1 MNLDGTILPLKAFDD
16 CIAIEPSLNNPNKAY
31 SFVLN
36 NEPTVVLFYLVILDY
51 STMKASTFDFHKY
64 YNFANNVVTFAMF
77 YWEYNILFMGTLK
90 RHVYMSVPYA
100 ASKAFINLQRT
111 DSIDYTG

>member
-64 YNFANNVVTFAMF
+64 YNFANNVVTFASMI
-77 YWEYNILFMGTLK
+77 EDNAILYP
-90 RHVYMSVPYA
+90 V
-100 ASKAFINLQRT
+100 
-111 DSIDYTG
+111 SIAVA